1 MRIAGSQRRG
11 DNSAM
16 LPKSLCIVDDDREYT
31 EYLGQYL
38 RQQGVAVTTFLDS
51 DDFLTSDGAFDFDFY
66 LVDLMLP
73 GVDGLDLIRLLRRRS
88 DAGIVVVSSRL
99 GAEVLDTVLTA
110 GADMYL
116 AKPLRFE
123 QIALAIKAVA
133 RRARIGARPPPAWRL
148 DHEASVV
155 TTPQGVV
162 VRLSETDLAV
172 LSCFV
177 DTDGATVTRA
187 SICERLGREQTAD
200 SDNWLH
206 ATIYRLR
213 RRLEQAT
220 EELVPLQSQPR
231 VGYVFRARLTAA

>member
-16 LPKSLCIVDDDREYT
+16 LPKTLCIIDDDREYT

-38 RQQGVAVTTFLDS
+38 RQQGAAVTTFFDS

>member
-1 MRIAGSQRRG
+1 
-11 DNSAM
+11 M
-16 LPKSLCIVDDDREYT
+16 LPTTLCIIDDDRDYAEF
-31 EYLGQYL
+31 LGQYL
-38 RQQGVAVTTFLDS
+38 GQQGIAVTSFLDS
-51 DDFLTSDGAFDFDFY
+51 DDFLTSDAAYGFDFY

-88 DAGIVVVSSRL
+88 EVGIVVVSGRL
-99 GAEVLDTVLTA
+99 GSEVLDTVLTA

-123 QIALAIKAVA
+123 QIVLAIKAVL
-133 RRARIGARPPPAWRL
+133 RRTDIGARPLPAWRL
-148 DHEASVV
+148 DCQASVL

-172 LSCFV
+172 LACFV
-177 DTDGATVTRA
+177 DAEGASVTRA
-187 SICERLGREQTAD
+187 SICERLGREQTAE

-206 ATIYRLR
+206 ATVYRLR

-231 VGYVFRARLTAA
+231 VGYVFRGRLTAV

>member
-1 MRIAGSQRRG
+1 
-11 DNSAM
+11 M
-16 LPKSLCIVDDDREYT
+16 LPKTLCIIDDDREYT
-31 EYLGQYL
+31 EFLGQYL
-38 RQQGVAVTTFLDS
+38 GQQGIAVTRFLDS
-51 DDFLTSDGAFDFDFY
+51 DDFLTSEGAFDFDFY

-88 DAGIVVVSSRL
+88 EAGIVVVSGRL
-99 GAEVLDTVLTA
+99 GSEVLDTVLTA

-123 QIALAIKAVA
+123 QIALAIKAVV
-133 RRARIGARPPPAWRL
+133 RRTNIGARPLPPWRL
-148 DHEASVV
+148 DRQASAL

-172 LSCFV
+172 LACFV
-177 DTDGATVTRA
+177 DAEGATVTRA
-187 SICERLGREQTAD
+187 SLCERLRREQTAE

-220 EELVPLQSQPR
+220 EELVLLQSHSR
-231 VGYVFRARLTAA
+231 VGYVFRSRLIAD

>member
-1 MRIAGSQRRG
+1 
-11 DNSAM
+11 M
-16 LPKSLCIVDDDREYT
+16 LPTTLCIIDDDREYT

-38 RQQGVAVTTFLDS
+38 TGQGIAVSSYLDS
-51 DDFLTSDGAFDFDFY
+51 DDFLTSRNAFDFDFY

-73 GVDGLDLIRLLRRRS
+73 GVDGLDLIRLVRRRS
-88 DAGIVVVSSRL
+88 DAGIVVVSARL
-99 GAEVLDTVLTA
+99 GSEVLDTVLTA

-123 QIALAIKAVA
+123 QILLATQAVL
-133 RRARIGARPPPAWRL
+133 RRASIGAKPQPPWQL
-148 DHEASVV
+148 DRAASTL
-155 TTPQGVV
+155 TTPLGVA

-172 LSCFV
+172 LACFAEA
-177 DTDGATVTRA
+177 DGAVVTRA
-187 SICERLGREQTAD
+187 SISARLGREQTAE

-220 EELVPLQSQPR
+220 EEPVPLQSQAR
-231 VGYVFRARLTAA
+231 VGYVFRSKLIDV

>member
-31 EYLGQYL
+31 EYLGEYL
-38 RQQGVAVTTFLDS
+38 RQQGAAVTTFFDS

-88 DAGIVVVSSRL
+88 DAGIVVVSGRL

-123 QIALAIKAVA
+123 QIALAIDIARHIRDEAGEMLDHSFDEKAAVA
-133 RRARIGARPPPAWRL
+133 TVATPAAVPPAPTI
-148 DHEASVV
+148 EAVPKAACC
-155 TTPQGVV
+155 TPTARGN
-162 VRLSETDLAV
+162 
-172 LSCFV
+172 SC
-177 DTDGATVTRA
+177 
-187 SICERLGREQTAD
+187 C
-200 SDNWLH
+200 
-206 ATIYRLR
+206 
-213 RRLEQAT
+213 
-220 EELVPLQSQPR
+220 
-231 VGYVFRARLTAA
+231 